1 MTLTTELASATEKNI
16 LDVIA
21 SRRSLRS
28 YAPTALSTVQIE
40 TLFEAARW
48 APSSMNEQP
57 WHFLYATKDQPEL
70 WSKIFD
76 TLADANKVWAKDAPL
91 LIVSM
96 SRNTF
101 TRNDRPNPTAGYDLG
116 SATAF
121 LSLQATAIGLN
132 VHQMGGYNR
141 EALRVSLNIPP
152 IYDPVVVMAVGF
164 PGIPDSLPE
173 NLKERELAPRSR
185 RPRSEFV
192 MNQPF

>member
-1 MTLTTELASATEKNI
+1 MTLTAESTTIEKDI
-16 LDVIA
+16 LDIIA

-28 YAPTALSTVQIE
+28 YAPTGLSSVQIE

-57 WHFLYATKDQPEL
+57 WRFLYATKDQPAL

-76 TLADANKVWAKDAPL
+76 SLVDSNKIWAKDAPL
-91 LIVSM
+91 LVVSM
-96 SRNTF
+96 ARNTF

-121 LSLQATAIGLN
+121 LSLQATALGLN

-141 EALRVSLNIPP
+141 ETLRISLNIPP
-152 IYDPVVVMAVGF
+152 VFDPVVVMAVGF
-164 PGIPDSLPE
+164 PGIPDNLPE
-173 NLKERELAPRSR
+173 NLRERELAPRSR

>member
-1 MTLTTELASATEKNI
+1 MTLTTELPTATEKNI

-28 YAPTALSTVQIE
+28 YLPTALSSEQIE

-57 WHFLYATKDQPEL
+57 WQFLYATKDQPEL

-76 TLADANKVWAKDAPL
+76 TLVDANKVWAKDAPL

-96 SRNTF
+96 ARNTF
-101 TRNDRPNPTAGYDLG
+101 ARNDRPNLTAGYDLG

-121 LSLQATAIGLN
+121 LSLQATALGLN

-141 EALRVSLNIPP
+141 EALRISLNVPTGF
-152 IYDPVVVMAVGF
+152 DPVVVLAVGF
-164 PGIPDSLPE
+164 PGIPDNLPE
-173 NLKERELAPRSR
+173 SLRERELAPRSR

>member
-1 MTLTTELASATEKNI
+1 MTLTTKLAIATEKNI
-16 LDVIA
+16 LDVIT

-28 YAPTALSTVQIE
+28 YAPTALASEQIE

-57 WHFLYATKDQPEL
+57 WRFLYATKDQPEL

-76 TLADANKVWAKDAPL
+76 SLADANKVWAKEAPL
-91 LIVSM
+91 LIVCM

-121 LSLQATAIGLN
+121 LSLQATALGLN

-141 EALRVSLNIPP
+141 EALRISLNIPSL
-152 IYDPVVVMAVGF
+152 YDPFVVMAIGF
-164 PGIPDSLPE
+164 SGIPNSLPE

-185 RPRSEFV
+185 RPLSEFV